1 MLDAALDSIRKF
13 ASALF
18 DVLENTCKVMRW

>member
-1 MLDAALDSIRKF
+1 MLNTLFVSLRKF